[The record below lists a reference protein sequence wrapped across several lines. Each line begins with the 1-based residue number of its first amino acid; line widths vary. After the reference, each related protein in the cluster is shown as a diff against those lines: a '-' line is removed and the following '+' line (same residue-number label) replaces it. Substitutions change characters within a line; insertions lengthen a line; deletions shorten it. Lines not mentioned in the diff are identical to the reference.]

1 MNTFQNISCYCLTI
15 PCIALFTLISIFQN
29 ISCYCLTGRKG
40 DKNGRNIIS
49 KHLMLLFNFYVDAD
63 YLKETKFQN
72 ISCYCLTTSTFHII
86 TPKTISKHLMLLFN
100 NNMFFI
106 SFTPHPISKHLM
118 LLFNALIPR
127 ESRILSIISK
137 HLMLLFNQEAIV
149 VSVPVFP
156 FQNISCYCLTM
167 QSAQQKIAANLFQN
181 ISCYCLTKKYTL
193 AGCQE
198 KNFKTSHVIV

>member
-1 MNTFQNISCYCLTI
+1 MESWKRISFQNISCYCLTI

-49 KHLMLLFNFYVDAD
+49 KHLMLLFNFVKNGTVNWFD
-63 YLKETKFQN
+63 EFQN
-72 ISCYCLTTSTFHII
+72 ISCYCLTKLLVDFLLLVFLFQN
-86 TPKTISKHLMLLFN
+86 ISCYCLTLWFQGN
-100 NNMFFI
+100 PG
-106 SFTPHPISKHLM
+106 SS
-118 LLFNALIPR
+118 AL
-127 ESRILSIISK
+127 
-137 HLMLLFNQEAIV
+137 
-149 VSVPVFP
+149 

>member
-49 KHLMLLFNFYVDAD
+49 KHLMLLFN
-63 YLKETKFQN
+63 
-72 ISCYCLTTSTFHII
+72 
-86 TPKTISKHLMLLFN
+86 

-118 LLFNALIPR
+118 LLFNYAECPAKDSG
-127 ESRILSIISK
+127 EPISK
-137 HLMLLFNQEAIV
+137 HLMLLFNQKIH
-149 VSVPVFP
+149 PCRMP
-156 FQNISCYCLTM
+156 RKKFQNISCYCLT
-167 QSAQQKIAANLFQN
+167 L
-181 ISCYCLTKKYTL
+181 
-193 AGCQE
+193 
-198 KNFKTSHVIV
+198 